1 MTVDGIV
8 KTPLVIVPFSRY
20 YMHIKWFEERYFG
33 STAAVPLKMSSPY
46 TLRVS

>member
-8 KTPLVIVPFSRY
+8 KTLLVIVPRY

-33 STAAVPLKMSSPY
+33 STAAVPLKISSPY
-46 TLRVS
+46 PLRVS